1 MNLFVRF
8 GIFVAFGLGISSNQA
23 FASPAYAQH
32 SSSTSNIG
40 DTIAAVSDSSTAEER
55 SARADSSQT
64 EESALDEPSDVAFG
78 ANFRWSFI
86 KLPDF
91 ALNAIFDLYQGHW
104 DDHPKYAFGGE
115 FVIRYL
121 NQHDIIFGVEY
132 QNLATPDGLWLQRDD
147 SISSA
152 NFTKN
157 SLSTISFL
165 IEYEY
170 FASFLEDDALHVYVG
185 LGAGISLV
193 DGSVRTFE
201 QNPACLNELDADDV
215 EGLGSLVR
223 GEPCGD
229 DPDNDDLVLG
239 YDRNEELLFSTRED
253 IPSVL
258 PAFKLTT
265 GLRYMIEKK
274 GSVAIE
280 GGIFNAAFY
289 FGLEV
294 GFMIP
299 TKLRS
304 TRTHAGG
311 LRDADD

>member
-1 MNLFVRF
+1 M
-8 GIFVAFGLGISSNQA
+8 A
-23 FASPAYAQH
+23 FATTAAQ
-32 SSSTSNIG
+32 SRAASNG
-40 DTIAAVSDSSTAEER
+40 
-55 SARADSSQT
+55 DSSQRAPSSPGEGSGSSRDEI
-64 EESALDEPSDVAFG
+64 EEDAAAEEKGDVAFG

-91 ALNAIFDLYQGHW
+91 ALNAIFDLYEGHW

-121 NQHDIIFGVEY
+121 DQHDIIFGVEY
-132 QNLATPDGLWLQRDD
+132 QNLSTPSGIWLERGDP
-147 SISSA
+147 ITSA
-152 NFTKN
+152 NFTEN

-170 FASFLEDDALHVYVG
+170 FASFLDDDSLHFYAG
-185 LGAGISLV
+185 LGAGVSLV
-193 DGSVRTFE
+193 NGSVRTFE
-201 QNPACLNELDADDV
+201 QNPACIDSLERDDV
-215 EGLGSLVR
+215 DGLGALRR

-239 YDRNEELLFSTRED
+239 YDRSEELLFSTRED
-253 IPSVL
+253 VPSVL
-258 PAFKLTT
+258 PAFKLTM
-265 GLRYMIEKK
+265 GLRYMIEEK
-274 GSVAIE
+274 GSIAIE

-299 TKLRS
+299 TKLRR

-311 LRDADD
+311 VRDSDD